1 MANRKKDRPRT
12 KKDRYQISLSE
23 LGWVGLAWSGNA
35 TTRQRGIEGP
45 RWSSEG
51 GRGVAAVGGR
61 GATRRKIDFIIDK
74 GVTDRESNTR
84 CIVGEITAT
93 YFVVVETREGEGEEG
108 EEGEGEEEEEIGI
121 ERYREQSEAYK
132 GRKRSKAAVCKWQSG

>member
-1 MANRKKDRPRT
+1 MQHEFFQENNSNCW
-12 KKDRYQISLSE
+12 YS
-23 LGWVGLAWSGNA
+23 
-35 TTRQRGIEGP
+35 
-45 RWSSEG
+45 
-51 GRGVAAVGGR
+51 
-61 GATRRKIDFIIDK
+61 RKIDFIIDK

-108 EEGEGEEEEEIGI
+108 EEEEEIGI
-121 ERYREQSEAYK
+121 ERYKEQSEAYK